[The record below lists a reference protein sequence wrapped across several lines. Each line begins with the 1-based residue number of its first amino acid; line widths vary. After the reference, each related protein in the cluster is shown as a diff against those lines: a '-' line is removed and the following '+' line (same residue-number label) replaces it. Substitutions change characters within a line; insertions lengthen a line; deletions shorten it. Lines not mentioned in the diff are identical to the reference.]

1 MDRHARTQRHT
12 YTHAH
17 IHTRDIKCVPPQN
30 VMPQDVAIGFVL
42 AVITQGTHY
51 VAIGAFEP
59 SYLCL
64 NRLVQ
69 ARVNRKHA
77 RDRLCVP
84 ASFRLAHWPHSPLLH
99 ERLTV
104 Q

>member
-51 VAIGAFEP
+51 VAIGAFAP

-64 NRLVQ
+64 IDWC
-69 ARVNRKHA
+69 KHEPTGNMHGTGFA
-77 RDRLCVP
+77 SLHLFGWRIGPIVP
-84 ASFRLAHWPHSPLLH
+84 FCMNA
-99 ERLTV
+99 
-104 Q
+104 